1 MKKKKMKTSLE
12 LMKEVRSE
20 WAINPVTRV
29 HDNDTRKNIKKVR
42 SESRK
47 TVKKAL
53 SDDSRELFS
62 YLLVSMPKELKQLR
76 PLSVQ

>member
-1 MKKKKMKTSLE
+1 MKRKRMKTSLE
-12 LMKEVRSE
+12 LMKEVRSQ
-20 WAINPVTRV
+20 WSINPVTRV
-29 HDNDTRKNIKKVR
+29 HDNDIRKNIKKMR

-62 YLLVSMPKELKQLR
+62 CPCAIN
-76 PLSVQ
+76 